1 MTARTRATWAVGV
14 SLIRIVL
21 FYVPLAWIGVVLF
34 GYAGI
39 VAAAAFANVGALW
52 IALVAGHI
60 TDIGPSEVA
69 IVRGPAQ
76 WLKRNGQKRR
86 GRGNAR
92 GAKRVDAT

>member
-1 MTARTRATWAVGV
+1 VGV

-52 IALVAGHI
+52 IALVAGNI
-60 TDIGPSEVA
+60 NDIGPSDLA
-69 IVRGPAQ
+69 IVRSPAQ
-76 WLKRNGQKRR
+76 WLKRIEQKRR
-86 GRGNAR
+86 GRRNAR